1 MYEKSLEPISAMMDG
16 EIGEFELRRV
26 VERVS
31 NDQQLKDK
39 WLRYHLAQD
48 VMQGRSV
55 QISEKID
62 LVSRVSEAL
71 AAESSFKIDAALP
84 VEQDQ
89 TPAKQAVNADR
100 NQWWK
105 PAASMAV
112 AASVTAVVLLGAQQ
126 YGNEPLGA
134 SIEVASIS
142 VIDQVLPPSRFGSE
156 LSTVS
161 TATKSSQS
169 TAYGMGQYIQ
179 KHRDLTFNKEP
190 NWQVKWLPNGFKK
203 AQHQVSSNSET
214 LLYSNGNSAVSINIE
229 PLGSQVASQGVLKTD
244 ELVAYGVRANSNF
257 ITVVGNVSPQIAAKI
272 AASVVHKKQ

>member
-71 AAESSFKIDAALP
+71 VAEVSFKIDAALP
-84 VEQDQ
+84 VEQDKR
-89 TPAKQAVNADR
+89 PAKQTVNADR

-105 PAASMAV
+105 PAVSMAV

-126 YGNEPLGA
+126 YANEPMGA

-142 VIDQVLPPSRFGSE
+142 VIDQALPPSRFGSE

-161 TATKSSQS
+161 TATKSSQP
-169 TAYGMGQYIQ
+169 TAYGMEQYIQ
-179 KHRDLTFNKEP
+179 KHRDLTLNKEA
-190 NWQVKWLPNGFKK
+190 NWQVNWLPNGFKK

-214 LLYSNGNSAVSINIE
+214 LLYANGNSAVSINIE
-229 PLGSQVASQGVLKTD
+229 PLGSQVASQGVLKAD

-257 ITVVGNVSPQIAAKI
+257 ITVVGNISPQIAAKI
-272 AASVVHKKQ
+272 AASVVHKTQ